1 MHYCYLSTPI
11 GELLLA
17 ADAGELAHVGLPTAG
32 APATPEADWR
42 ADRSAL
48 AGARRQLDEYFS
60 GQRVAFD
67 LPLRLP
73 GTAFQRQV
81 LVALREIPYGQTAS
95 YGDIARRIGRPRA
108 VRAVGAA
115 NRRNPLPIVIPCH
128 RVIGADGS
136 LTGYAGGL
144 PLKAALLSR
153 ERAGAPAAANPT
165 AASRWGPRA
174 GEPLRLHCGAGVIAK
189 RP

>member
-17 ADAGELAHVGLPTAG
+17 AEAGELAHVGLPTDG
-32 APATPEADWR
+32 APAAPGAGWQADGT
-42 ADRSAL
+42 AL
-48 AGARRQLDEYFS
+48 TRARRQLAEYFS
-60 GQRVAFD
+60 GQRTVFD
-67 LPLRLP
+67 LPLRLT

-81 LVALREIPYGQTAS
+81 LAVLRDIPYGQTVN
-95 YGDIARRIGRPRA
+95 YGEIARRIGRPRA
-108 VRAVGAA
+108 IRAVGAA

-144 PLKAALLSR
+144 PLKAALLTR
-153 ERAGAPAAANPT
+153 ERADATAAA
-165 AASRWGPRA
+165 
-174 GEPLRLHCGAGVIAK
+174 

>member
-17 ADAGELAHVGLPTAG
+17 AEAGALAHIGLPSAG
-32 APATPEADWR
+32 APAAPEAGWR
-42 ADRSAL
+42 IDREAL
-48 AGARRQLDEYFS
+48 AGVRQQLHEYFS
-60 GQRVAFD
+60 GQRRAFD
-67 LPLRLP
+67 LPLRLT

-81 LVALREIPYGQTAS
+81 LAALREIPYGQTAS

-136 LTGYAGGL
+136 LTGFAGGL
-144 PLKAALLSR
+144 PLKAALLAL
-153 ERAGAPAAANPT
+153 ETATPA
-165 AASRWGPRA
+165 A
-174 GEPLRLHCGAGVIAK
+174 GEPRPTSPSRRMPVCVLPRLEAAS
-189 RP
+189 